1 MGEKPSQRVLLWSQL
16 DMWHYEPSER
26 HSFPEGRYN
35 FPSYEAQMSLA
46 EGRFP
51 SVTCRMCGC
60 LVDQDFMST
69 HDAYHEE
76 QGY

>member
-16 DMWHYEPSER
+16 DMWHDNTTTLDLV
-26 HSFPEGRYN
+26 EGRYVDN
-35 FPSYEAQMSLA
+35 GILGEA
-46 EGRFP
+46 
-51 SVTCRMCGC
+51 TCRLCGC
-60 LVDQDFMST
+60 LVNRNYLAS